1 MELICPSCRRQGE
14 RGLELYTVDPAGP
27 DLVACRGCA
36 RTYPVIDGIPVLFRD
51 AARADHFGLLA
62 RLGPVEALSAL
73 GSAGPDGSA
82 LPHMLD
88 QLSTYLETWRTGFDA
103 LSERLR
109 MRPRA
114 RLSLEL
120 GCGAGRALFELA
132 RTSERAVGL
141 DHSGSL
147 LRAARVLLRGEEFP
161 YARRMAGHAYAPATA
176 RAPGRAENIE
186 LICADAL
193 EAPFAPGQFDRVM
206 ALNLLDNVAS
216 PRALLH
222 QLHQLAAPGG
232 EILLCSPFSWRDE
245 IVAPAERLG
254 GTDPVAALRDEVT
267 RLGWSIEDE
276 ADLPWTLRRDSRSTT
291 TYQVHW
297 LTGRRR

>member
-73 GSAGPDGSA
+73 GSGGPDGSA

-103 LSERLR
+103 LAERLR
-109 MRPRA
+109 MRPRT

-176 RAPGRAENIE
+176 RAPGRVENVQ
-186 LICADAL
+186 LISADAL
-193 EAPFAPGQFDRVM
+193 EAPFAPGQFDRVV

-222 QLHQLAAPGG
+222 QLHRLAAPGG

-245 IVAPAERLG
+245 IVAPAERIG
-254 GTDPVAALRDEVT
+254 GTDPASALRDEVT
-267 RLGWSIEDE
+267 ALGWSIEEE
-276 ADLPWTLRRDSRSTT
+276 ADLPWTLRRDSRSST

-297 LTGRRR
+297 LTSRRR